1 MNQPGN
7 TQYPE
12 NTAGFHR
19 PLNQQ
24 KVSHGT
30 PQRSAHGDGSLRE
43 SSPLLARELRAPA
56 PLNPAPRAQ
65 HIGGRLL
72 GALTQAGLCYRRQD
86 DSLYEVRFSNVQV
99 FRHTERAWVAYE
111 VDMQRLPPRITADDL
126 ISQRMVHHLSS
137 VCGSRVHV
145 GNTTGVTYIVALH
158 EDKPAETISSRLPKL
173 VPFTLDDKPDQP
185 YNIPIGVGH
194 NGPIWTSL
202 DGVGHVLVG
211 GATRSGKTSFL
222 HASIAALCL
231 GQSPEQLKL
240 ALIDPKGNEF
250 TLWREVPH
258 LLSPIA
264 TTVEDADRVV
274 ARLVQ
279 EMDRRGTAFS
289 QAVVRSLHGYNSYA
303 RRCNVPTM
311 PLIILVVDEFV
322 DLALQAGANSGLQR
336 NLARL
341 ASKGAGLGITLI
353 LATQNPKAD
362 VINTLVRGNCAIR
375 IAFSVPEAQQSRTIL
390 DSSGAEQIPS
400 SLKGRLLARLPDA
413 AAYASRSAGANNR
426 HIEVQGM
433 YVSDEQLGHITR
445 GLSTKTNEHS
455 APEAGPIDETLRELV
470 MYAAETLDGKFA
482 VNQLFEG
489 LQRKHRKHV
498 IAAIAQQ
505 LELQGL
511 LTRPVSVTDSR
522 RITPALAAQC
532 GLSND

>member
-1 MNQPGN
+1 MNQPYS
-7 TQYPE
+7 TAQ
-12 NTAGFHR
+12 TAGAYR
-19 PLNQQ
+19 PIPPQ
-24 KVSHGT
+24 KVTRGT
-30 PQRSAHGDGSLRE
+30 PANP
-43 SSPLLARELRAPA
+43 SPLLARELRAPA

-86 DSLYEVRFSNVQV
+86 DSLYEVRFSNVQI
-99 FRHTERAWVAYE
+99 FRHSERAWVAYE

-126 ISQRMVHHLSS
+126 ISQRTVHHLSS
-137 VCGSRVHV
+137 VCGARVHV

-158 EDKPAETISSRLPKL
+158 EDKPAEAVSSRLPKL
-173 VPFTLDDKPDQP
+173 VPFTLDGKPNLP
-185 YNIPIGVGH
+185 YSIPIGIGH
-194 NGPIWTSL
+194 GGPIWTSL

-231 GQSPEQLKL
+231 GQSPDLLKL

-250 TLWREVPH
+250 TLWRDVPH
-258 LLSPIA
+258 LLNPIA
-264 TTVEDADRVV
+264 TSIEDADRVV
-274 ARLVQ
+274 GRLVQ

-303 RRCNVPTM
+303 HRCNVPAL
-311 PLIILVVDEFV
+311 PLIVLVVDEFV

-390 DSSGAEQIPS
+390 DASGAEHIPS
-400 SLKGRLLARLPDA
+400 SLKGRLLARLPDDV
-413 AAYASRSAGANNR
+413 AGENKR
-426 HIEVQGM
+426 HIEAQGV
-433 YVSDEQLGHITR
+433 YVSDEQLANITR
-445 GLSTKTNEHS
+445 GLSAQAS
-455 APEAGPIDETLRELV
+455 VQAAPAASPIDETLRELV
-470 MYAAETLDGKFA
+470 AYAIEELDGKFA

-489 LQRKHRKHV
+489 LSRKYRKHV
-498 IAAIAQQ
+498 IANIAQQ

-511 LTRPVSVTDSR
+511 LTRPASVTDSR

-532 GLSND
+532 GLAS